1 MAQILGSAQQ
11 VGIDTAGGTSFKPLV
26 CMRTSSVN
34 TTMDATTEQ
43 TNCGVLTSPSEPQ
56 MSLDFDAICETE
68 SATKPTGLAPAISYK
83 ELLTAMVNKTL
94 VSVQVQNPVVS
105 GSSAGAY
112 YYHEFVGYI
121 TDLTLNQASAEFMN
135 FSGTIQSSGALDIIK

>member
-11 VGIDTAGGTSFKPLV
+11 VGIDVAGGSSYKPLV
-26 CMRTSSVN
+26 CLRTSSVN
-34 TTMDATTEQ
+34 TTMDSTTDQ

-56 MSLDFDAICETE
+56 MTIDFDAICETAA
-68 SATKPTGLAPAISYK
+68 ATLTIPSVSYK
-83 ELLTAMVNKTL
+83 ELLSAMVNKTL
-94 VSVQVQNPVVS
+94 VAVQVQNPVVA

-112 YYHEFVGYI
+112 YYHQFSGYI

-135 FSGTIQSSGALDIIK
+135 FSGTIQSSGALDIIA